1 LRRGI
6 SEREFTADGIK
17 DLLPISDPYH
27 LIREYLKATKEA
39 ADHDG
44 IPSIILGK
52 ETMTEEMFLDADH
65 PNREG
70 CRFIAEEILKL
81 PLWNI
86 YLRPPPA
93 NK

>member
-1 LRRGI
+1 L
-6 SEREFTADGIK
+6 TADEIK

-27 LIREYLKATKEA
+27 LILEYLKATKEA
-39 ADHDG
+39 ADHED

-65 PNREG
+65 PNPEG
-70 CRFIAEEILKL
+70 CRFITEEILKL

-86 YLRPPPA
+86 NLRTTPA
-93 NK
+93 N